1 MTLPHPLARDNAPEP
16 LLTIGASKPAKT
28 LSGGSGASV
37 GTVYK
42 PSAVRPDAKS
52 KKQKQ
57 SKLFMDSESSSSSSD
72 ETLNHP
78 LPLPE
83 KDPPSV
89 LPAVV
94 PVMSDPLGVNLED
107 AIDADPLSLA
117 HQDSIA
123 LSGEGKRGKSDS
135 ESSSSSGGT
144 QATTGALGGTDI
156 HVHLHVL
163 PEIPG
168 FEAGAAHLK
177 EEIETVRHTQS
188 LCIYTCILG

>member
-1 MTLPHPLARDNAPEP
+1 
-16 LLTIGASKPAKT
+16 
-28 LSGGSGASV
+28 
-37 GTVYK
+37 
-42 PSAVRPDAKS
+42 
-52 KKQKQ
+52 
-57 SKLFMDSESSSSSSD
+57 MDSESSSSSSD
-72 ETLNHP
+72 ETPNHP

-177 EEIETVRHTQS
+177 EEIETVRHTRS
-188 LCIYTCILG
+188 LCIYTFMHSRMTPYCPPHYIHYTHTQTHHTHTINSHTHPSPHTHMHTHTTHTHTHSHTHTHTHTHIHT